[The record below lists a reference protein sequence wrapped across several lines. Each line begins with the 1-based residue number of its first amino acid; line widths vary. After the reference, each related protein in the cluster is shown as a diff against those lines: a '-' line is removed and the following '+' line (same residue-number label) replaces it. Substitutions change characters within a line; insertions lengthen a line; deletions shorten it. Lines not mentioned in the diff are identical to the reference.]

1 MTDRLFP
8 SHYREDFRDLVSL
21 APSLSG
27 VPSFPLMQERAL
39 SDRDS
44 SRPDGWK
51 PKKKRFKVLRPK
63 LRKKIRKIII
73 FSRHQPWLVKGIKA
87 KSE

>member
-8 SHYREDFRDLVSL
+8 SHYREDFRDLVPLVS
-21 APSLSG
+21 SLSG

-39 SDRDS
+39 SDRDT

-51 PKKKRFKVLRPK
+51 PKKKKKKRFKVLRPK
-63 LRKKIRKIII
+63 LRKKVIFII
-73 FSRHQPWLVKGIKA
+73 FLGI
-87 KSE
+87 SHGS

>member
-21 APSLSG
+21 VPSLSG
-27 VPSFPLMQERAL
+27 VPSLPLMQERAL
-39 SDRDS
+39 DDRDT

-51 PKKKRFKVLRPK
+51 PKKKKVQSPAPK
-63 LRKKIRKIII
+63 AEKKKVIFII
-73 FSRHQPWLVKGIKA
+73 FLGI
-87 KSE
+87 SHGS